1 MQFKDLGLSAPIL
14 KALEEQGYKRPSP
27 IQEKAIPPALAG
39 RDVLGCA
46 QTGTGKTCAFAAPIL
61 QRLEA
66 KTGLKRPIRALI
78 LTPTRELAIQ
88 IGESFEAYGKYLK
101 LRHAV
106 IFGGVGQNPQ
116 VEALK
121 RGVDVLVA
129 TPGRL
134 MDLRDQ
140 GFVSLEALEIFVLDE
155 ADRMLD
161 MGFIH
166 DVRKILKWLPER
178 KQTLF
183 FSATMPPEITDLV
196 NSLLKN
202 PVKVAVNPISSP
214 VEVIRQSVYLVDK
227 GNKTNLLAHLME
239 QKRVKNA
246 LVFTRTKHGANKVA
260 RDLGKAGISAAAIH
274 GNKSQTARQQALS
287 DFKTGRVRCL
297 VATDIAARGLD
308 IEELSHVFN
317 YNLPEVPETY
327 VHRIGRTGRAGRGG
341 EAVAFCDFGEKPL
354 LRDIEKLIG
363 KKVPLVEDHPY
374 PMRVFEAPKRDK
386 NGKIINEEDQEA
398 RQAARELRRQR
409 EEARKA
415 AEQAGREA
423 AKPSA
428 ALETAASEDAPKKK
442 RRRKKKKEADGLR
455 TSAPAA
461 EELLDDLPPAPA
473 APRRGMRSGALM
485 DTGDAMPNTEF
496 HRPNPLDSD
505 TIMDATARLLA
516 PRRSLLASILPKG
529 GEKSPKQQPEQ
540 KKARQQPK
548 QVKAEEPKKVK
559 QPKAEESKRVKQSKA
574 DQPKGGK
581 KPVRSRSEP
590 VQRAAGQPA
599 PRGQR
604 RDRPRGMPPE
614 PPRKNQPKDS
624 TEQAS
629 LMKPY
634 YLDIGR

>member
-1 MQFKDLGLSAPIL
+1 MQFKDLGLNAPIL
-14 KALEEQGYKRPSP
+14 RALKEQGYDKPSP

-46 QTGTGKTCAFAAPIL
+46 QTGTGKTCAFATPIL

-66 KTGLKRPIRALI
+66 KAGPKRPIRALI

-88 IGESFEAYGKYLK
+88 IGESFDAYGKYLK

-121 RGVDVLVA
+121 RGVDILVA

-134 MDLRDQ
+134 MDLHDQ
-140 GFVSLEALEIFVLDE
+140 GFVNLDGLEIFVLDE

-166 DVRKILKWLPER
+166 DVRKILKWLPQK

-227 GNKTNLLAHLME
+227 GNKTVLLAHLME
-239 QKRVKNA
+239 EKRVKNA

-274 GNKSQTARQQALS
+274 GNKSQTARQQALA
-287 DFKTGRVRCL
+287 DFKAGRVRCL

-327 VHRIGRTGRAGRGG
+327 VHRIGRTGRAGRDGH
-341 EAVAFCDFGEKPL
+341 FL
-354 LRDIEKLIG
+354 
-363 KKVPLVEDHPY
+363 
-374 PMRVFEAPKRDK
+374 
-386 NGKIINEEDQEA
+386 
-398 RQAARELRRQR
+398 LRRQ
-409 EEARKA
+409 
-415 AEQAGREA
+415 
-423 AKPSA
+423 
-428 ALETAASEDAPKKK
+428 
-442 RRRKKKKEADGLR
+442 
-455 TSAPAA
+455 
-461 EELLDDLPPAPA
+461 
-473 APRRGMRSGALM
+473 
-485 DTGDAMPNTEF
+485 
-496 HRPNPLDSD
+496 
-505 TIMDATARLLA
+505 
-516 PRRSLLASILPKG
+516 
-529 GEKSPKQQPEQ
+529 
-540 KKARQQPK
+540 
-548 QVKAEEPKKVK
+548 
-559 QPKAEESKRVKQSKA
+559 
-574 DQPKGGK
+574 
-581 KPVRSRSEP
+581 
-590 VQRAAGQPA
+590 
-599 PRGQR
+599 
-604 RDRPRGMPPE
+604 
-614 PPRKNQPKDS
+614 
-624 TEQAS
+624 
-629 LMKPY
+629 
-634 YLDIGR
+634 